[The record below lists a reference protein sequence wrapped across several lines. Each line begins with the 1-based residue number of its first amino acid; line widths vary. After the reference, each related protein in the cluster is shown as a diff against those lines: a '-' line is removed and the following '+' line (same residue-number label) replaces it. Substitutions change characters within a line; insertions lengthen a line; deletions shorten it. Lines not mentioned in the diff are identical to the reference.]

1 MYLVTGCAGFIGM
14 HLSIELLRR
23 NKIVIGIDNLNN
35 YYDVNLKNKRL
46 SNLKD
51 TGNIIPG
58 HGGILDRIDGMLFAY
73 PFSYLLISL
82 NIIK

>member
-46 SNLKD
+46 SKLKKFRNFKFKKFEIRNLLTKLSFYK
-51 TGNIIPG
+51 N
-58 HGGILDRIDGMLFAY
+58 LDAE
-73 PFSYLLISL
+73 
-82 NIIK
+82 K